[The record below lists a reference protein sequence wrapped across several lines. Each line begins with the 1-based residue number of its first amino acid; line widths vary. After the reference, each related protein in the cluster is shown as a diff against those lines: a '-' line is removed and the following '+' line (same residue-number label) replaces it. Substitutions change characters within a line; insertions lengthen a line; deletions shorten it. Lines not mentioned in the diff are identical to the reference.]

1 MNSDESDWDS
11 MSEAPPVAPA
21 QQGVELSYP
30 PPTNNPTATSQVV
43 YLPQKQPSKGPGPPQ
58 PQPRPKTQAPPN
70 PKPRPPSSKPPPEA
84 KAHSKSKQSRP
95 KEADK
100 EPKEAIKQKNIVLT
114 EKTSA
119 SLDNSFSDLNQE
131 RYEDSGLGSSPEKA
145 HNALRGL
152 ENPSYEGQ
160 DEEEDE
166 EEEGLGD
173 EVASGQK
180 YRLPVPD
187 ERIAL
192 LPFEDM
198 RTHYLQVEY
207 DDEGLLVDR
216 ILPTLVHCC
225 SRASAELLGIVKL
238 PLLLI
243 LVFLGQVLKMITS
256 SLLRPASD
264 HLLKPLLV
272 SLHNLIFSPIC
283 SMLYNLSRMIAAIL
297 NPCCPT
303 LVSPPWRYVNTSE
316 SNQLQI

>member
-11 MSEAPPVAPA
+11 MSEAPPVAA
-21 QQGVELSYP
+21 NHQGVELRYP
-30 PPTNNPTATSQVV
+30 PPPQSNPTTGASQVV
-43 YLPQKQPSKGPGPPQ
+43 YPPQKQQQSKGPGPPQ
-58 PQPRPKTQAPPN
+58 PQPRPKTLTPPN

-84 KAHSKSKQSRP
+84 KAQSKSKRP
-95 KEADK
+95 KEVEK
-100 EPKEAIKQKNIVLT
+100 EPIKQKNILLT
-114 EKTSA
+114 DKTSA